1 MSNPRTSKQDM
12 TTGSVWRAIL
22 LFAIPIILGNML
34 QQLYNTVDGIIVG
47 RVVNSNAL
55 AAVGTC
61 STLSRFFLCFSM
73 GFSNGCGV
81 MISQYYGAK
90 REEDIKKAFTTGA
103 IIALCIG
110 ALMSVIGIVF
120 HHWILATLMDISDP
134 EVLDY
139 ATQYFN
145 IFCLGLVFTYAYNYM
160 AYALRAFGDS
170 QATLYFLALASVLNL
185 ILDILMVPVMGIA
198 GAAIATVIAQIIC
211 AIVTFIYMRKRHKAL
226 DISLKEYR
234 IDPDKSRICISLGI
248 PAILQQCSVS
258 MGNLFMQR
266 LVNGFGNTTMAAY
279 TVGAKIEGYLHAP
292 VSGIQQSMSVFAG
305 QNVGAGKMD
314 RVKKGL
320 YATVTINVICCGVVA
335 LVGIFGSTWL
345 AEIFGLTGESL
356 SQAIEMIDFY
366 TYTSLTMLFFGLYF
380 SCSGIIHGSGDVGFA
395 TVVSLSALASRV
407 IISYLCVYAFHF
419 DYRILWQSTLIS
431 NGVSMVLAW
440 SRYFSG
446 KWKQKSQRI
455 IKGSKAD

>member
-1 MSNPRTSKQDM
+1 MSNARAAKQDM
-12 TTGSVWRAIL
+12 TNGNVWKAIL
-22 LFAIPIILGNML
+22 MFAIPIVLGNML
-34 QQLYNTVDGIIVG
+34 QQMYNTVDGVIVG

-61 STLSRFFLCFSM
+61 STLARFFLCFSM

-81 MISQYYGAK
+81 MISQYYGAR

-103 IIALCIG
+103 IIAL
-110 ALMSVIGIVF
+110 VIGLVMTVVGVVF
-120 HHWILATLMDISDP
+120 RHWILATLMDISDP

-139 ATQYFN
+139 ATQYFT

-170 QATLYFLALASVLNL
+170 QATLYFLALTSVLNL
-185 ILDILMVPVMGIA
+185 ILDLLMVPLMGIA
-198 GAAIATVIAQIIC
+198 GAAVATVISQIIC
-211 AIVTFIYMRKRHKAL
+211 AVVTFVYMRKRHQAL
-226 DISLKEYR
+226 NIKLRDYH
-234 IDPDKSRICISLGI
+234 IDAEKSRMCVSLGI

-266 LVNGFGNTTMAAY
+266 LVNGFGSTTMAAY

-292 VSGIQQSMSVFAG
+292 VSGIQQSMSVYSG
-305 QNVGAGKMD
+305 QNIGAGKMD

-320 YATVTINVICCGVVA
+320 YSAVTINVICCGIVA
-335 LVGIFGSTWL
+335 LIGIFGSNLL
-345 AEIFGLTGESL
+345 AEMFGLEGESL
-356 SQAIEMIDFY
+356 AQAVEMISFY
-366 TYTSLTMLFFGLYF
+366 TYTSFTMLFFGLYF

-395 TVVSLSALASRV
+395 TFVSLSALASRV
-407 IISYLCVYAFHF
+407 IVSYISVYGF
-419 DYRILWQSTLIS
+419 DVDYHILWQSTLIS

-440 SRYFSG
+440 ARYLSG
-446 KWKQKSQRI
+446 KWKQKSERI
-455 IKGSKAD
+455 VGKR